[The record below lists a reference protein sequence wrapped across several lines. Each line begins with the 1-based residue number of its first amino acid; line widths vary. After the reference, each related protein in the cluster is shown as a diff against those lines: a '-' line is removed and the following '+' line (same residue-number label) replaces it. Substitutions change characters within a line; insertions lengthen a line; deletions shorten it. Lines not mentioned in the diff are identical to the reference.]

1 MTSRQLLRIRRL
13 RVAFALNV
21 GLMTGL
27 VIVGIAANS
36 VGLLAAA
43 ADDLGDLLT
52 IGFAIAAIRV
62 DLRKLRS
69 GQRASRSLVTASG
82 TAIWILLIGAITAG
96 GAILRILHPPHFV
109 DGPAILVA
117 SGVAGIV
124 LIIIAFTLEDDDDDD
139 DERMESDD
147 DNAGDGAALPAE
159 FSLTDHHERHGGL
172 VVNAAFIDAVTDA
185 LAAFGV
191 AIAGAVMTIAH
202 GLYLLDPIVALVV
215 ALVMIGQAWRLG
227 RRISQVRAQDR
238 EDYGT

>member
-1 MTSRQLLRIRRL
+1 MSARQLLRIRRL
-13 RVAFALNV
+13 RTAFALNV
-21 GLMTGL
+21 GLMIGL

-82 TAIWILLIGAITAG
+82 TAIWILLIGAITAV
-96 GAILRILHPPHFV
+96 GAILRILHPPHSV

-124 LIIIAFTLEDDDDDD
+124 LIIIAFTLEDDDEDEGAENDDD
-139 DERMESDD
+139 S
-147 DNAGDGAALPAE
+147 AGYGAALPAE
-159 FSLTDHHERHGGL
+159 NSLTDHHERHGRL

-191 AIAGAVMTIAH
+191 AIAGAIMTVAH

-227 RRISQVRAQDR
+227 HRISQVRAQDR
-238 EDYGT
+238 DDYGT